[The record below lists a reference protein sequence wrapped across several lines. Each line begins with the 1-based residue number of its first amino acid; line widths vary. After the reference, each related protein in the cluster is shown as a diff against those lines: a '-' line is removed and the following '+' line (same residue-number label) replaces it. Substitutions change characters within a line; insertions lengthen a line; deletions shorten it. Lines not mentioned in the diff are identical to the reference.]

1 VNRIRNRKLEKS
13 AASSLMRGSSLFKS
27 EWKAA
32 TMKKSPVLQFR
43 LGPVRAEVSQDPPLA
58 KRTSHECLDVDKV
71 HVRDEKSFQRFLEA
85 ANNLGSHLTNI
96 FDDAFLQVLSP
107 ARKEGSH
114 SGADTRVVAPIQLR
128 SRKTRT
134 VEPTRIYMASFVGQL
149 TGSQIVEASSDREA
163 IEKARRLL
171 DCEDIELW
179 AGERLIARLNHSR
192 PWPARPWQA
201 ALMERC
207 RPSAAGHPQA

>member
-1 VNRIRNRKLEKS
+1 MET
-13 AASSLMRGSSLFKS
+13 
-27 EWKAA
+27 A

-43 LGPVRAEVSQDPPLA
+43 NGPHTDLRAEAQEPPLA
-58 KRTSHECLDVDKV
+58 NRTAHQCRGVDMV

-96 FDDAFLQVLSP
+96 FDDAFLKVLSS
-107 ARKEGSH
+107 AREAGAH
-114 SGADTRVVAPIQLR
+114 TGADARVVAPIQLR

-134 VEPTRIYMASFVGQL
+134 VEPLPDYRIYMASVVGQF
-149 TGSQIVEASSDREA
+149 TGSQVIEASSDREA

-171 DCEDIELW
+171 DREDIELW
-179 AGERLIARLNHSR
+179 AGERLIARLDHSR

-201 ALMERC
+201 ALMEPC
-207 RPSAAGHPQA
+207 RPSTAGHAQV